1 MLPSIDRAKN
11 AIDKALAERDG
22 NIDKFCSCLD
32 KDIGDLNKE
41 VKEVKQEAQ
50 NPMILDANAEK
61 AKVKKELD
69 KLQTRMQDLQ
79 NRAFTYKSYQKNFK
93 VSKHIP
99 KLRFKALNIKMLE
112 IVFIELLMSWRYF
125 TCDSWNYF

>member
-1 MLPSIDRAKN
+1 MPSQTLLPSIDRAKN

-32 KDIGDLNKE
+32 KDIADLNKE

-61 AKVKKELD
+61 SKVKKELD

-79 NRAFTYKSYQKNFK
+79 KRAFTYKSYQKNFK
-93 VSKHIP
+93 V
-99 KLRFKALNIKMLE
+99 RKMLVE
-112 IVFIELLMSWRYF
+112 VITSLITSLIILMYF
-125 TCDSWNYF
+125 QTFFDRM